1 MARRRRRWRRRWS
14 ICGWRSCRAR
24 QSGDGRRPK
33 HPAGTPY
40 PRAFDL
46 LVQVYEGGTYDALFT
61 IWRADP
67 ERGPAYVR
75 DVFERSERPPL
86 CPFGHH
92 VGGDRPL

>member
-1 MARRRRRWRRRWS
+1 
-14 ICGWRSCRAR
+14 
-24 QSGDGRRPK
+24 
-33 HPAGTPY
+33 
-40 PRAFDL
+40 
-46 LVQVYEGGTYDALFT
+46 VYEGGTYDALFT